1 MTGRERI
8 RYAIAH
14 KEADRVPI
22 DIGAMRSTGIA
33 TIAYNRLVE
42 TLGIDDGPSRMYDF
56 QQQLAYPSKAI
67 RDRFHV
73 DAIDR
78 GTGN

>member
-8 RYAIAH
+8 RCAIEH

-33 TIAYNRLVE
+33 TIAYNRLVK
-42 TLGIDDGPSRMYDF
+42 TLGIDDSPSRMYDF
-56 QQQLAYPSKAI
+56 QRILALW
-67 RDRFHV
+67 RFTESPGDH
-73 DAIDR
+73 
-78 GTGN
+78 